1 MKTAIGNRKSANGD
15 MARAPQRPGCLPKG
29 FDLDSLLTPE
39 QAARW
44 VNVPEPW
51 FRRHMDGKPG
61 VRRESREMVR
71 IHPRSYLE
79 GKS

>member
-1 MKTAIGNRKSANGD
+1 VKSSIVNRKSKISQ
-15 MARAPQRPGCLPKG
+15 RAGCLPKG

-44 VNVPEPW
+44 VNVPVTY
-51 FRRHMDGKPG
+51 FRRHMDGKAG

-71 IHPRSYLE
+71 SHPRSYLNL
-79 GKS
+79 